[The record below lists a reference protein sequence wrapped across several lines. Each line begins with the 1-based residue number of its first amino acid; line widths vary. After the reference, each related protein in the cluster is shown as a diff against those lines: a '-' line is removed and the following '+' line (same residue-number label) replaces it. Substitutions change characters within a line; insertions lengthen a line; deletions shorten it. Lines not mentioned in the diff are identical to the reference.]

1 MKPRDADFVVP
12 GFRAAG
18 IHCGIKA
25 RTRDLALVVSDAP
38 ATIAGVFTQSTV
50 VGAPVAWS
58 RERVRAGTA
67 RALVVNSGISNVAMG
82 ARGERDNRTVA
93 GWVARRVG

>member
-1 MKPRDADFVVP
+1 MKQDEEAGVLVVP

-38 ATIAGVFTQSTV
+38 ATVAGVFTQSTV
-50 VGAPVAWS
+50 VGAPVEWS
-58 RERVRAGTA
+58 RERVR
-67 RALVVNSGISNVAMG
+67 R
-82 ARGERDNRTVA
+82 
-93 GWVARRVG
+93 ARRAPCS